1 MLSVDDKLLED
12 IDEEILEEI
21 YRAEA
26 EIMERTRKRK
36 KPYPSNIDLVR
47 TIVEAVKLFHGHPN
61 DFVDYVL
68 ELLENK
74 GFDVRHV
81 TVKRIWRLYEML
93 VRKGVISDKLR
104 VVY

>member
-36 KPYPSNIDLVR
+36 KPYPSNRDLVR

>member
-1 MLSVDDKLLED
+1 MHAVDDKLLEY

-21 YRAEA
+21 SMAEA
-26 EIMERTRKRK
+26 EILGKNKKRK
-36 KPYPSNIDLVR
+36 KPYPSNKDLVVA
-47 TIVEAVKLFHGHPN
+47 IVEAVKLFHGHP
-61 DFVDYVL
+61 DEFVDYVL
-68 ELLENK
+68 EILENR

-93 VRKGVISDKLR
+93 VRKGVISDKLG